1 MGYLRR
7 VRISGEKGASQGR
20 HEKEAVVTVYALYCF
35 DGNAVWTLGHHPTE
49 GGCAGG
55 D

>member
-1 MGYLRR
+1 MSDGLFN
-7 VRISGEKGASQGR
+7 IP
-20 HEKEAVVTVYALYCF
+20 VTVHDSIDSPIIGKHY
-35 DGNAVWTLGHHPTE
+35 VSTLGHHPTE